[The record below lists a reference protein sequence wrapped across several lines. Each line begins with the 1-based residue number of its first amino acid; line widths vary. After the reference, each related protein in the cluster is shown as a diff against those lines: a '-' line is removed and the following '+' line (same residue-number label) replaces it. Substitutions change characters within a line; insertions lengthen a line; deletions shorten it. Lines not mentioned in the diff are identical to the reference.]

1 MNRALIWAL
10 SPALPIFV
18 VALQYWAIRRAPDA
32 SDWWG
37 LGVLL
42 ATSASAVLAFG
53 AFPRRFWWLA
63 GGAGALAVYGFTVVG
78 MKLNLG
84 WRIVAGAPANWWLEL
99 SAWTLVLALPAALV
113 VGVVSAVV
121 SARGLITR
129 D

>member
-32 SDWWG
+32 SDLWVFW
-37 LGVLL
+37 VLL
-42 ATSASAVLAFG
+42 ATSASAILAFG

-63 GGAGALAVYGFTVVG
+63 GGMGALTVYGFTIVG
-78 MKLNLG
+78 MKLNVA
-84 WRIVAGAPANWWLEL
+84 WRIAAGSPANWWLEL
-99 SAWTLVLALPAALV
+99 SAATLLLAFPAALV
-113 VGVVSAVV
+113 VGAVSAVV